1 MNSVSNNAHASMRY
15 TTYPDIYRK
24 LGLYIILSIFACGLA
39 FSSVIVVSAFRED
52 LLFKTKAFF
61 IVLSIFVAYAF
72 SVIIVKT
79 FPIYFVKTCFGENC
93 ILCLLFGKPIKKLNW
108 NDIKNIVCVVCRRPG
123 STTYYLMFSSHE
135 LTEEEKRKSIE
146 LAGVKNDIVVV
157 KCTKKNLKRIR
168 EIHDFSYVDESGRKN
183 ALKEFFDNLRS

>member
-1 MNSVSNNAHASMRY
+1 M
-15 TTYPDIYRK
+15 
-24 LGLYIILSIFACGLA
+24 
-39 FSSVIVVSAFRED
+39 
-52 LLFKTKAFF
+52 
-61 IVLSIFVAYAF
+61 
-72 SVIIVKT
+72 IIVKT

-93 ILCLLFGKPIKKLNW
+93 ISCSRFGKPLKKLKW
-108 NDIKNIVCVVCRRPG
+108 DEIKNIVCVVYSLPKANV
-123 STTYYLMFSSHE
+123 YYPMFSGHE

-168 EIHDFSYVDESGRKN
+168 EVHDFSYVDESGRKN